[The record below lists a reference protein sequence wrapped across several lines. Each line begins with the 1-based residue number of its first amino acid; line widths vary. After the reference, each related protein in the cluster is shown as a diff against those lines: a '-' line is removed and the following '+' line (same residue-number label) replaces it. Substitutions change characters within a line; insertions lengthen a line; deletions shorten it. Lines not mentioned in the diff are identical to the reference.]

1 MKKRLLISNLL
12 LLGIVATGI
21 STIQL
26 AKASVQHA
34 TATSTEIDIT
44 PNKAN
49 TGNASTKYV
58 TSAVTYTVE
67 SVSYVVNQWNP
78 NNLQIKVN
86 QGNKNSLN
94 ASNFSLYNST
104 ETKENITK
112 IEVTFSSGTINAAY
126 FQVSTSATSAITTTQ
141 NYDVS
146 NSTSYLNSTLTW
158 TYKYDSGIKF
168 FRFGCAQNG
177 GNVYIK
183 SFKITTQ
190 SEAQKLNAP
199 ANLSFDN
206 STKTLTWDAV
216 ENADSYELTVM
227 DETTMEENVYTSTT
241 NSYDFSSFADDT
253 YLVSIVAKDSTG
265 SCSDSVASNT
275 TFTIETSGPKL
286 TSITYEGTPKT
297 QYIGKEFD
305 YEGLTFTPHYDSDN
319 SNPEE
324 ILGSDIN
331 WPELTEGMT
340 SITGTYR
347 GISVTIDPIVVK
359 EDIVESIE
367 IGGDMAIKNY
377 VTVQES
383 FDSTGLTV
391 TGTYSS
397 GETKDVTAESTFTF
411 EKTPSEVGA
420 TTGTSITVNVE
431 YNGLTSSKTIN
442 DIVIS
447 KATVDVITAD
457 KLAATSTTYTSF
469 SDLKINDAVYAGSTS
484 KNKGAIQL
492 RSKNSDSG
500 IYSTK
505 TGGLVT
511 KVSIEW
517 QNGSNTLD
525 VYGKNEPY
533 TAVGDLYSSSSQG
546 TKIGSITSGSTT
558 ELSINGN
565 YHFIGLRSNYG
576 ALYIKS
582 ITITYVA
589 DTASTLAEYIMSENT
604 EGQCETK
611 FPVAN
616 DIYQMLTDEEK
627 AKFVS
632 SSSDETIVNAVARYE
647 AWAISLN
654 VTNPYEAYTT
664 ANGTLINSKENKNV
678 IIYAS
683 VFGIASIVTVLAF
696 CLRRK
701 KRA

>member
-1 MKKRLLISNLL
+1 MKAKSIIVLSLFALLVSTVAVANISNQPKETNAGVSHTVQFGSEYNSAKISSYTSSWSVTCDNTKYNLANWNNNNNEWNYVKA
-12 LLGIVATGI
+12 GSKKSASIATFSTTATFSNPISKIVFTFDKWTSSSVTSTTLYTATNSGFTENLNSKTLTIVQGDNAI
-21 STIQL
+21 SIDGASSDL
-26 AKASVQHA
+26 FYKLEISIAKASSNGIIQMSKVVFN
-34 TATSTEIDIT
+34 EI
-44 PNKAN
+44 
-49 TGNASTKYV
+49 
-58 TSAVTYTVE
+58 E
-67 SVSYVVNQWNP
+67 
-78 NNLQIKVN
+78 
-86 QGNKNSLN
+86 
-94 ASNFSLYNST
+94 
-104 ETKENITK
+104 
-112 IEVTFSSGTINAAY
+112 
-126 FQVSTSATSAITTTQ
+126 
-141 NYDVS
+141 
-146 NSTSYLNSTLTW
+146 
-158 TYKYDSGIKF
+158 
-168 FRFGCAQNG
+168 
-177 GNVYIK
+177 
-183 SFKITTQ
+183 
-190 SEAQKLNAP
+190 QKLAAP
-199 ANLSFDN
+199 TNISFNN

-216 ENADSYELTVM
+216 ENADSYELTVK
-227 DETTMEENVYTSTT
+227 DEATTEKNVYVYTSTT
-241 NSYDFSSFADDT
+241 NSYDFSPFADDT

-265 SCSDSVASNT
+265 SYSDSTASDT
-275 TFTIETSGPKL
+275 RFTIETSGPKL
-286 TSITYEGTPKT
+286 TSITYEGTPKI

-305 YEGLTFTPHYDSDN
+305 YEGLTFAPHYDSDN
-319 SNPEE
+319 PNPEE
-324 ILGSDIN
+324 ILGSDIK
-331 WPELTEGMT
+331 WPELAEGMT

-359 EDIVESIE
+359 EDVVESIE
-367 IGGDMAIKNY
+367 ISGDMTNKNY
-377 VTVQES
+377 VTGQES

-397 GETKDVTAESTFTF
+397 GETKNVTAESTFTF

-447 KATVDVITAD
+447 KTTVDVITAD
-457 KLAATSTTYTSF
+457 KLAATSITYTSF

-484 KNKGAIQL
+484 NNNGAIQL
-492 RSKNSDSG
+492 RSRNSDSG

-565 YHFIGLRSNYG
+565 YHYIGLRSNNG
-576 ALYIKS
+576 VLYIKS

-604 EGQCETK
+604 EGQCKTK

>member
-1 MKKRLLISNLL
+1 MKKILLSTLFSVGI
-12 LLGIVATGI
+12 LGLTL
-21 STIQL
+21 TIQKAANANAVSPVYTL
-26 AKASVQHA
+26 SFTKNTKNTDYAKIYDTTDSNGTKWKAPGNQSLGNKIKIGGKLSSETTREIYSIDPLSVN
-34 TATSTEIDIT
+34 
-44 PNKAN
+44 PNKIVINHSAKDSQITLKSLTVSAYSN
-49 TGNASTKYV
+49 SNKTDDSLVFSNSVDTYSSIITFDNINAEQNLYYSFKWSM
-58 TSAVTYTVE
+58 TSSAA
-67 SVSYVVNQWNP
+67 
-78 NNLQIKVN
+78 K
-86 QGNKNSLN
+86 
-94 ASNFSLYNST
+94 SNYG
-104 ETKENITK
+104 I
-112 IEVTFSSGTINAAY
+112 TINSIDFY
-126 FQVSTSATSAITTTQ
+126 EEQKQ
-141 NYDVS
+141 
-146 NSTSYLNSTLTW
+146 LT
-158 TYKYDSGIKF
+158 
-168 FRFGCAQNG
+168 
-177 GNVYIK
+177 
-183 SFKITTQ
+183 
-190 SEAQKLNAP
+190 AP
-199 ANLSFDN
+199 VNLSFDN

-216 ENADSYELTVM
+216 ESADSYELTVM

-265 SCSDSVASNT
+265 SYSDSTASDT

-286 TSITYEGTPKT
+286 TSITYEGTPKI

-305 YEGLTFTPHYDSDN
+305 YEGLTFAPHYDSDN

-324 ILGSDIN
+324 ILGSDIK
-331 WPELTEGMT
+331 WPELAEGMT

-347 GISVTIDPIVVK
+347 GISVTIDTIVVK
-359 EDIVESIE
+359 EDVVESIE
-367 IGGDMAIKNY
+367 IGGDMTNKNY
-377 VTVQES
+377 VTGQES

-484 KNKGAIQL
+484 KNNDGAIQL